1 MIIKDVY
8 SHKGG
13 LEYIRKNNPK
23 ELDDV
28 YKAVKSININKALS
42 KKSHEKTKS
51 SLLFSPIDMNN
62 QLKKKLSKKKWISK
76 SISFKDQKNA
86 FREID
91 GLKNRLGLE
100 IQFGKYA
107 FMAYDIFSK
116 MPIFKNRNLIDCGI
130 ELVLSH
136 SMIKHMSTGV
146 SSFRQIKLDI
156 EARGIADLD
165 IPTLI
170 LGFECSSKDWD
181 LVSKIRSNFKSGAK
195 TIRTNLKGNKPGPK
209 K

>member
-1 MIIKDVY
+1 MIIKNVY

-13 LEYIRKNNPK
+13 LEFIKKNRPT
-23 ELDDV
+23 ELKDIYD
-28 YKAVKSININKALS
+28 AVKNIDINKALS
-42 KKSHEKTKS
+42 KRTHEKTKN

-62 QLKKKLSKKKWISK
+62 QLKKFLSKKKWNPR
-76 SISFKDQKNA
+76 SISFDNVPNA

-91 GLKNRLGLE
+91 GLKNKVGLE

-116 MPIFKNRNLIDCGI
+116 MPIFKKKSIIDCGI
-130 ELVLSH
+130 ELVLSQ

-156 EARGIADLD
+156 EARGEADID

-170 LGFECSSKDWD
+170 LGFECTDNDWKTVD
-181 LVSKIRSNFKSGAK
+181 KLRKNFNISGVGK
-195 TIRTNLKGNKPGPK
+195 FVNLKGNKPGPK
-209 K
+209 N

>member
-1 MIIKDVY
+1 MLIKDVY

-13 LEYIRKNNPK
+13 LEFIKKNYPK
-23 ELDDV
+23 ELKDIYD
-28 YKAVKSININKALS
+28 AVEKIDINKALS
-42 KKSHEKTKS
+42 KRTHEKTKN
-51 SLLFSPIDMNN
+51 SLLFSPIDMND
-62 QLKKKLSKKKWISK
+62 QLKKYLLKKKWKPKAIK
-76 SISFKDQKNA
+76 FDDVPNA

-91 GLKNRLGLE
+91 GLKNKVALE

-116 MPIFKNRNLIDCGI
+116 MPIFKKRGLIDCGI
-130 ELVLSH
+130 ELVLSQ

-146 SSFRQIKLDI
+146 SSFRQIKLDL
-156 EARGIADLD
+156 EARGEADLD

-170 LGFECSSKDWD
+170 LGFECSDEDWKT
-181 LVSKIRSNFKSGAK
+181 VENIRKNFNISGK
-195 TIRTNLKGNKPGPK
+195 GKFVNLKGNKPGPK

>member
-1 MIIKDVY
+1 MIIKDIY

-28 YKAVKSININKALS
+28 YKAVESINIYKALS

-62 QLKKKLSKKKWISK
+62 QLKKKLSKKKWISM
-76 SISFKDQKNA
+76 SVGFKEHKNA

-195 TIRTNLKGNKPGPK
+195 IIRTNLKGNKPGPK